1 MTLESSMIVVKS
13 WHDVH
18 ITKTSSCEGR
28 IVIHFIRLAFRH
40 NRLLQTLEKE
50 LLGIRDER
58 E

>member
-40 NRLLQTLEKE
+40 NRLLQTLEKLSE
-50 LLGIRDER
+50 V
-58 E
+58 